1 MSQFRLIFSVLWASL
16 VLISCSSD
24 NREAKDALSRAR
36 QYYAEADYVAATQE
50 IDSLKKSYPKA
61 FDEIKASLSLLD
73 SVRRGE
79 NELIIRQCDSM
90 LINTQHE
97 LDSLRKLFHLRFDK
111 KYDEKATYIPKEG
124 HSSGLI
130 RQTTLRSG
138 VVEDGDM
145 FIESIFVGNSK
156 RHYRLKITDK
166 DGNSVQTENETG
178 DGLNYK
184 TTTPATTYE
193 IIKFVE
199 AKLNG
204 LPQFIDINRRGGLT
218 ATLEGDARYSYKL
231 PQQVVNSLS
240 QSYRLSSA
248 IKRGDSL
255 IVEKDK
261 AQYKIEYLDNRGQN
275 KPEQSDTIN

>member
-90 LINTQHE
+90 LINTQHG

-204 LPQFIDINRRGGLT
+204 LPQFIDKNKRRGLT